1 MLRDELLP
9 LIIEIENEKIIF
21 EINDAVI
28 RIAASIKKKWLR
40 DFWIELFPW
49 PASIPHLNVI
59 DNLCEILEREVYD
72 QEK

>member
-9 LIIEIENEKIIF
+9 LITDIENKKIIF
-21 EINDAVI
+21 EINDAAI
-28 RIAASIKKKWLR
+28 RIAASIKKWLR

-49 PASIPHLNVI
+49 PASNPHLNVI
-59 DNLCEILEREVYD
+59 DNLCGILVGEVYD

>member
-40 DFWIELFPW
+40 DF
-49 PASIPHLNVI
+49 
-59 DNLCEILEREVYD
+59 
-72 QEK
+72 